1 MSGVLYVCGEE
12 LRDNLHF
19 GLLCTPY
26 QGAKKKKKHKKTHKT
41 ILSWQLLMAI

>member
-19 GLLCTPY
+19 GLLCAPY
-26 QGAKKKKKHKKTHKT
+26 HGAKKKQKKTNKT
-41 ILSWQLLMAI
+41 MLS